1 MKNRKLWCTVVIG
14 VLVVA
19 AAAAPA
25 AAPARADTLFYDN
38 GWVNGTVN
46 AYAINCGF
54 SVSDSFT
61 AGILTFPSEA
71 WIGL

>member
-1 MKNRKLWCTVVIG
+1 MNTRKLWYMVAIA
-14 VLVVA
+14 VLVA
-19 AAAAPA
+19 AA